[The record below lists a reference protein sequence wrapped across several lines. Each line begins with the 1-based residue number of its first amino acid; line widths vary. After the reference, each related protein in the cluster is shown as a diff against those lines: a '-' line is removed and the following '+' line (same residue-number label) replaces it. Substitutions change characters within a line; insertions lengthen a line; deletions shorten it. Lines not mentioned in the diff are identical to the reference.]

1 MSADERAEFEG
12 ALGDELGRADSDE
25 PIRSSGSLTA
35 IIVAGGSSQRMGFD
49 KLLAPL
55 NGKPVF
61 AHSIIAFE
69 QTASVSDIIL
79 VARAER
85 IAEYERV
92 IEFEKFAKVSAVI
105 PGGARRQDS
114 VRFGIE
120 RLSRPGE
127 FIAVHDAARPLV
139 RPELIERALQAARS
153 HGAAAVA
160 VRVIDTLKRAD
171 DHSFVIG
178 GVERRNLFAM
188 QTPQIFRRALLE
200 SAYAALLESG
210 IEVTDEVS
218 AVERLGE
225 NIMIVTNDEPNFKI
239 TYPADLALAGF
250 VLRQRSP

>member
-1 MSADERAEFEG
+1 MSADKRVEFPRAQDDV
-12 ALGDELGRADSDE
+12 LDRADSDE
-25 PIRSSGSLTA
+25 PISSAGSLTA

-55 NGKPVF
+55 KGKPVF

-69 QTASVSDIIL
+69 QTASVTDIIL

-85 IAEYERV
+85 LADYERI

-114 VRFGIE
+114 VRAGIE
-120 RLSRPGE
+120 QLSKSGE

-160 VRVIDTLKRAD
+160 APVIDTLKRAD
-171 DHSFVIG
+171 GHSFVIG

-210 IEVTDEVS
+210 VEVTDEVS

-225 NIMIVTNDEPNFKI
+225 NIMVVTNDEPNFKI
-239 TYPADLALAGF
+239 THPADLALAGF
-250 VLRQRSP
+250 VLRERSP